1 MQDIRRNS
9 HIKMLWSDRIF
20 MAFIYT
26 LLTLSLVL
34 VLYPLIF
41 IVSCSFSDPTNV
53 LSGKVVFLPVDF
65 SLYSY
70 EQVFKYQMV
79 MTGYRNSLIYTVL
92 GTTISLSLTIM
103 AAYPLAHRGFYGRR
117 LFTAYFLFTMI
128 FSGGLIPTYL
138 QVKSVGMLGSMWAVI
153 VPNAVAIWL
162 VIIARTFFEQS
173 IPTELYEAADLDGA
187 SDFGFLIRIVLP
199 LSGPIIA
206 VVALNYAVWLWNG
219 YFDALIYLADRS
231 QYPLQLV
238 LRDILILNNNIDL
251 QSVADIESAA
261 RKQGLAVV
269 LKYSL
274 IVVGSVPL
282 LIVYPFVQKYFVK
295 GMLVGAVKG

>member
-1 MQDIRRNS
+1 MRWVYSSGTLPGRAAADFIFATNS
-9 HIKMLWSDRIF
+9 S
-20 MAFIYT
+20 
-26 LLTLSLVL
+26 
-34 VLYPLIF
+34 
-41 IVSCSFSDPTNV
+41 IVSRGRFVKPKTAQCDIPRV
-53 LSGKVVFLPVDF
+53 LLKGRRAGGHSAKEQVVFHLFDVF
-65 SLYSY
+65 RSIIHSY
-70 EQVFKYQMV
+70 ADSGVCVKLLKIQIRKRSTFGFEMLKSELQSQIFTFLSKIIN
-79 MTGYRNSLIYTVL
+79 TL
-92 GTTISLSLTIM
+92 GS
-103 AAYPLAHRGFYGRR
+103 GRR
-117 LFTAYFLFTMI
+117 LYAARPANKTP
-128 FSGGLIPTYL
+128 GGTNDACRDKIT
-138 QVKSVGMLGSMWAVI
+138 
-153 VPNAVAIWL
+153 
-162 VIIARTFFEQS
+162 
-173 IPTELYEAADLDGA
+173 
-187 SDFGFLIRIVLP
+187 
-199 LSGPIIA
+199 
-206 VVALNYAVWLWNG
+206 

>member
-1 MQDIRRNS
+1 MRWVYSSGTLPGRAAADFIFATNS
-9 HIKMLWSDRIF
+9 S
-20 MAFIYT
+20 
-26 LLTLSLVL
+26 
-34 VLYPLIF
+34 
-41 IVSCSFSDPTNV
+41 IVSRGRFVKPKTAQCDIPRV
-53 LSGKVVFLPVDF
+53 LLKGRRAGGHSAKEQVVFHLFD
-65 SLYSY
+65 
-70 EQVFKYQMV
+70 VFRSIIHNYADSGVCVKLLKIQIRKRSTFGFEMLKSELQSQIF
-79 MTGYRNSLIYTVL
+79 T
-92 GTTISLSLTIM
+92 SLSKIVNML
-103 AAYPLAHRGFYGRR
+103 GSGRR
-117 LFTAYFLFTMI
+117 LYAARPANKTP
-128 FSGGLIPTYL
+128 GGTNDACRDKIT
-138 QVKSVGMLGSMWAVI
+138 
-153 VPNAVAIWL
+153 
-162 VIIARTFFEQS
+162 
-173 IPTELYEAADLDGA
+173 
-187 SDFGFLIRIVLP
+187 
-199 LSGPIIA
+199 
-206 VVALNYAVWLWNG
+206 

>member
-1 MQDIRRNS
+1 MRWVYSSGTLPGRAAADFIFATNS
-9 HIKMLWSDRIF
+9 S
-20 MAFIYT
+20 
-26 LLTLSLVL
+26 
-34 VLYPLIF
+34 
-41 IVSCSFSDPTNV
+41 IVSRGRFVKPKTAQCDIPRV
-53 LSGKVVFLPVDF
+53 LLKGRRAGGHSAKEQVVFHLFD
-65 SLYSY
+65 
-70 EQVFKYQMV
+70 VFRSIIHNYADSGVCVKLLKIQIRKRSTFGFEMLKSELQSQIF
-79 MTGYRNSLIYTVL
+79 TFLSKIINTL
-92 GTTISLSLTIM
+92 GS
-103 AAYPLAHRGFYGRR
+103 GRR
-117 LFTAYFLFTMI
+117 LYAARPANKTP
-128 FSGGLIPTYL
+128 GGTNDACRDKIT
-138 QVKSVGMLGSMWAVI
+138 
-153 VPNAVAIWL
+153 
-162 VIIARTFFEQS
+162 
-173 IPTELYEAADLDGA
+173 
-187 SDFGFLIRIVLP
+187 
-199 LSGPIIA
+199 
-206 VVALNYAVWLWNG
+206 